1 MCKSVVTAISGGV
14 DSSVAA
20 LLLKEQGFKTAGITL
35 KLFDQKKYYP
45 NLDTSDLSDDISD
58 AKSVAVKLNI
68 HHHVFD
74 LLEDFEKSVIE
85 YFVNTYL
92 SGATPNPCIVCN
104 KTIKFHKLFEKAFS
118 LAFDMVA
125 TGHYCRLEKDEQS
138 GRFLL
143 RKAVDHS
150 KDQSYVLYSLS
161 QEQLCRTLFPLG
173 NYTKAQIRS
182 LAEQNGLITAHK
194 SDSQDICFIKDGNY
208 RKFLESYTGKV
219 FPKGDFILK
228 DNTVVGTHN
237 GLPFYTPGQRKGLGV
252 SYYEPLYVVSK
263 DIQNNKILLGKEK
276 DLYSS
281 RVIVKDVNFV
291 SIDKPCS
298 SIRVTAKLRYK
309 QQESPAILHP
319 MQDYCILEFDTPQR
333 AVTSGQ
339 SAVFY
344 DGEYVIGGGIIQ

>member
-1 MCKSVVTAISGGV
+1 MCKNVVTAISGGV

-35 KLFDQKKYYP
+35 KLFDEKKFYP
-45 NLDTSDLSDDISD
+45 DIVNSDKTDDIAD
-58 AKSVAVKLNI
+58 AKNVADRLGI
-68 HHHVFD
+68 EHFVFD
-74 LLEDFEKSVIE
+74 LSEDFQKSVIE
-85 YFVNTYL
+85 YFVKTYL

-104 KTIKFHKLFEKAFS
+104 KTIKFDKLFEKAFE
-118 LAFDMVA
+118 LGFEKIA

-143 RKAVDHS
+143 RKAVDHT

-161 QEQLCRTLFPLG
+161 QEQLSRTLFPLG
-173 NYTKAQIRS
+173 SYTKAQIRA
-182 LAEQNGLITAHK
+182 LAEQNDLVTAHK

-208 RKFLESYTGKV
+208 RRFLESYTGKV
-219 FPKGDFILK
+219 FSKGDFVLT
-228 DNTVVGTHN
+228 DNTVVGTHS

-252 SYYEPLYVVSK
+252 SYTEPLYVVSK
-263 DIQNNKILLGKEK
+263 NTDTNKILLGKET

-281 RVIVKDVNFV
+281 RVVVKDVNFV
-291 SIDKPCS
+291 SVDKPCS
-298 SIRVTAKLRYK
+298 PIKVSAKLRYK
-309 QQESPAILHP
+309 QQESSAVLHP
-319 MQDYCILEFDTPQR
+319 MDDYCILEFDTPQR

-344 DGEYVIGGGIIQ
+344 DGEYVIGGGTIQ